1 MILLKNYAGDD
12 AAKMPEKRTL
22 LAAPLALRRR
32 STLLLL
38 VPRRPLHALTRQMSC
53 PPPSGYEK
61 RVSYSYRTATTAYP
75 CSLPR
80 LGGIQQELVV

>member
-12 AAKMPEKRTL
+12 AAKMPEKRTF

-38 VPRRPLHALTRQMSC
+38 VPGGPFMRLPGKCPALAAVRIRKKGKLLISHRYNRLPLLASA
-53 PPPSGYEK
+53 P
-61 RVSYSYRTATTAYP
+61 
-75 CSLPR
+75 
-80 LGGIQQELVV
+80 GGIQQELVV